1 MRETNYRNPQTIVS
15 AGLALLLAAGVWQ
28 VAGAD
33 GRNDDRP
40 PNDLRVIGLTDD
52 GRLVSFKGRSP
63 ERTRHIGYVTGLT
76 GADTAL
82 VGIDFRVQ
90 NESCTASATAAV
102 CTRSIR
108 ELPRRRS

>member
-1 MRETNYRNPQTIVS
+1 MRETNYRKLQTVGS
-15 AGLALLLAAGVWQ
+15 ACLALLLAAGVWQ

-33 GRNDDRP
+33 GRNDDRS

-52 GRLVSFKGRSP
+52 GRLVSFETRSP

-90 NESCTASATAAV
+90 NEKLYASATAAV
-102 CTRSIR
+102 FTRSIR